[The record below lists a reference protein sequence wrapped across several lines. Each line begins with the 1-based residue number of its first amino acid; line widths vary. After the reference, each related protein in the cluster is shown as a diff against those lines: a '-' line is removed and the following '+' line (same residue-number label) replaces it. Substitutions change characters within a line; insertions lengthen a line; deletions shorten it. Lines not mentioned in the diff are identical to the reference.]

1 MTTRM
6 ASANRATIFLLVPIL
21 FTFALAFVFL
31 PSAWAG
37 ENISMLLAKAEAGDA
52 AAQSSLGALY
62 YNGQGVPQDFAKAAH
77 WLRLAAHQG
86 YAPAQFNLG
95 ILYDNGQGIP
105 QDFAKAAYWFRLA
118 SKKRYA
124 PAQFN
129 LGDLYY
135 NGLGVPQDYL
145 KAAYWFHLAAR
156 QGFASAQNNLG
167 DLYYNGQGVLQDFAQ
182 AAHWLSL
189 SAHQGYAPAQNNLG
203 RLYVNGQGVPQNYA
217 RAYKWWILAK
227 AAGDKDA
234 SKNLD
239 ILIPHMTQ
247 DQVAEGQRLAEEW
260 TAMKKGSAPTNEA
273 QSPNDGQGIESQVS
287 NTKIAKEI
295 AALNQKLATLTKT
308 PTLPPTPTYHSSVDH
323 PDYRSP
329 RHPNAFALVIG
340 VEKYPGGIPKAE
352 FADRDAQAMVAHL
365 RALGVPLRH
374 IKRLTDETAT
384 GNRIKGALHWL
395 KRNVRPGSTVYVYFS
410 GHGAPSQGGTA
421 YLVPFDGD
429 PSDLSD
435 TGVSTSGF
443 YRSLGQLPAKHIIVA
458 LDACFTGEGKRSIV
472 GSGIRPLVTKIREG
486 DVPSSGKLVV
496 LTAARSNQESGV
508 MEAKGHGLFTYYFL
522 KGLNGGA
529 EHRGHVTVAGLYR
542 YLKPKVESEANLDN
556 RRQTPE
562 LEPRSLNQVD
572 SVSIR

>member
-6 ASANRATIFLLVPIL
+6 ASTNRATIFLLVPIL

-260 TAMKKGSAPTNEA
+260 SAMKNGSSPTNEA
-273 QSPNDGQGIESQVS
+273 LSSNDGQGIESQVS

-308 PTLPPTPTYHSSVDH
+308 PTLPPTPTYHSSLDH

-340 VEKYPGGIPKAE
+340 VETYPGGIPKAE

-443 YRSLGQLPAKHIIVA
+443 YRTLGQLPARHIIVA

-486 DVPSSGKLVV
+486 SVPSSGKLVV